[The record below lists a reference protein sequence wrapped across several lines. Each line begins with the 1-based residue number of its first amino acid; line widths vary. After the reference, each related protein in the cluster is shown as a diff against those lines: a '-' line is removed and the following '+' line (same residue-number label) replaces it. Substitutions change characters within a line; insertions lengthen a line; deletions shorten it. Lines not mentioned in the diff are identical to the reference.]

1 MVKTDIANLPPVVH
15 TVKCVDGHTIHV
27 HSVHVDYDECRRV
40 VARSLSPRTV
50 QPAYAFTNASTGL
63 ASTQQPILDEKLLSA

>member
-1 MVKTDIANLPPVVH
+1 MVKTDIANLPPVVRR
-15 TVKCVDGHTIHV
+15 VKCVDGHTIHV

-50 QPAYAFTNASTGL
+50 QPAYAFTNATTNIVP
-63 ASTQQPILDEKLLSA
+63 TQQPILEELPQLA